1 VGARTRARTQ
11 KYRFGLS
18 WPSCLFS
25 GRIFQFTIRLPVNQT
40 SSADCVCMCAHACT
54 KIQIW
59 IKLAF
64 LPFLWKNFSIHN
76 QTSSESDFQ
85 CRLCVCVCVC
95 VCVQKY
101 RFGLSWPSCLFS
113 GRIFQFTIR
122 LPVQIIV
129 TEKGAETCCYSES
142 SFLFFF
148 NQ

>member
-1 VGARTRARTQ
+1 VCVCAEIQIWIKLAILPFLWKNFSIHNQTSSADCVCVCVCVQ

-40 SSADCVCMCAHACT
+40 SSAD
-54 KIQIW
+54 
-59 IKLAF
+59 
-64 LPFLWKNFSIHN
+64 
-76 QTSSESDFQ
+76 
-85 CRLCVCVCVC
+85 CVC

>member
-1 VGARTRARTQ
+1 VGARTQ

-95 VCVQKY
+95 VCTEIQIWIKLA
-101 RFGLSWPSCLFS
+101 FLPFLWKNFS
-113 GRIFQFTIR
+113 IHNQTS
-122 LPVQIIV
+122 
-129 TEKGAETCCYSES
+129 SES
-142 SFLFFF
+142 DFQCRLCVCVCVCVYR
-148 NQ
+148 NTDLD